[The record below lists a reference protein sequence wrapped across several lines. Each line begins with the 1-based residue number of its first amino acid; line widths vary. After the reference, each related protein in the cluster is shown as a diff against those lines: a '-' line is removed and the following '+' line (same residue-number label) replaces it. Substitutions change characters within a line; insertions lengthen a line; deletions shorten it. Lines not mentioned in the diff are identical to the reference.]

1 MDFQP
6 LPHAF
11 PFRFADG
18 VVERT
23 GPAEGRVRATV
34 TANAAAVRATGF
46 PTAAL
51 AELVAQSAL
60 LLQGGDAALGR
71 KGFSAVSPPSSGAP
85 PGGGRPFGRGGGGWG
100 GGRGG
105 GREGGRRRDRGG
117 GGGGGR
123 GGGGAGG
130 GGEGGSETPLVR
142 AGFRR

>member
-1 MDFQP
+1 VDVQP

-34 TANAAAVRATGF
+34 TANAATVRATGF
-46 PTAAL
+46 PAAAL

-71 KGFSAVSPPSSGAP
+71 KGFLAGISDFSVERLPV
-85 PGGGRPFGRGGGGWG
+85 PGDVLTVDVAIAGRLGDTVKL
-100 GGRGG
+100 
-105 GREGGRRRDRGG
+105 EGVVTD
-117 GGGGGR
+117 
-123 GGGGAGG
+123 
-130 GGEGGSETPLVR
+130 GEGRAVARGAVTVKQGS
-142 AGFRR
+142 

>member
-1 MDFQP
+1 VDFQP

-71 KGFSAVSPPSSGAP
+71 KGFLAGISDFSVERLPV
-85 PGGGRPFGRGGGGWG
+85 PGDVLTVDVAIAGRLGDTVKL
-100 GGRGG
+100 
-105 GREGGRRRDRGG
+105 EGVVTD
-117 GGGGGR
+117 
-123 GGGGAGG
+123 
-130 GGEGGSETPLVR
+130 GEGR
-142 AGFRR
+142 AVARGAVTVKQGG

>member
-1 MDFQP
+1 VDFQP

-34 TANAAAVRATGF
+34 TTNAAAVRATGF
-46 PTAAL
+46 PAAAL

-71 KGFSAVSPPSSGAP
+71 KGFLAGISDFSVERLPV
-85 PGGGRPFGRGGGGWG
+85 PGDVLTVDVAIAGRLGDTVKL
-100 GGRGG
+100 
-105 GREGGRRRDRGG
+105 EGVVTD
-117 GGGGGR
+117 
-123 GGGGAGG
+123 
-130 GGEGGSETPLVR
+130 GEGRAVARGAVIVKQGS
-142 AGFRR
+142 

>member
-23 GPAEGRVRATV
+23 GPAAGRVRACV

-46 PTAAL
+46 PAAAL

-71 KGFSAVSPPSSGAP
+71 RGFLAGISDFSVERLPVAGDVLTIDVAIAGRLGDTVKFEGVVRDAVGEAVA
-85 PGGGRPFGRGGGGWG
+85 RGFVTVKQ
-100 GGRGG
+100 
-105 GREGGRRRDRGG
+105 
-117 GGGGGR
+117 
-123 GGGGAGG
+123 
-130 GGEGGSETPLVR
+130 GGS
-142 AGFRR
+142 

>member
-23 GPAEGRVRATV
+23 GPAQGRVRASV

-46 PTAAL
+46 PSAAL

-60 LLQGGDAALGR
+60 LLEGGDSALGR
-71 KGFSAVSPPSSGAP
+71 KGFLAGISDFVVERLPE
-85 PGGGRPFGRGGGGWG
+85 PGDVLTVDVAIAGRLGDTVKFEGVVRDA
-100 GGRGG
+100 
-105 GREGGRRRDRGG
+105 EGGAIARG
-117 GGGGGR
+117 
-123 GGGGAGG
+123 AVTVKQ
-130 GGEGGSETPLVR
+130 GS
-142 AGFRR
+142 A

>member
-23 GPAEGRVRATV
+23 GPAQGRVRASV

-46 PTAAL
+46 PSAAL

-60 LLQGGDAALGR
+60 LLEGGDPALGR
-71 KGFSAVSPPSSGAP
+71 KGFLAGISDFVVERLPE
-85 PGGGRPFGRGGGGWG
+85 PGDVLTVDVAIAGRLGDTVKFEGVVRDA
-100 GGRGG
+100 
-105 GREGGRRRDRGG
+105 EGGAIARG
-117 GGGGGR
+117 
-123 GGGGAGG
+123 AVTVKQ
-130 GGEGGSETPLVR
+130 GS
-142 AGFRR
+142 A

>member
-18 VVERT
+18 VLERT

-34 TANAAAVRATGF
+34 TANAAFVRATGF
-46 PTAAL
+46 PAAAL

-71 KGFSAVSPPSSGAP
+71 KGFLAGISDFSVERLPV
-85 PGGGRPFGRGGGGWG
+85 PGDVLTVDVAIAGRLGDTVKL
-100 GGRGG
+100 
-105 GREGGRRRDRGG
+105 EGIVTD
-117 GGGGGR
+117 
-123 GGGGAGG
+123 GAGG
-130 GGEGGSETPLVR
+130 AVARGAVTVKQGT
-142 AGFRR
+142 

>member
-23 GPAEGRVRATV
+23 GPAQGRVRACV
-34 TANAAAVRATGF
+34 TADAAAVRATGF
-46 PTAAL
+46 PTAVL

-71 KGFSAVSPPSSGAP
+71 KGFLAGVSDFSVARLPVAGDVLTIDVTIA
-85 PGGGRPFGRGGGGWG
+85 GRLGDTVKFDGIVRDA
-100 GGRGG
+100 
-105 GREGGRRRDRGG
+105 EGGAVARGSVTVKQ
-117 GGGGGR
+117 
-123 GGGGAGG
+123 
-130 GGEGGSETPLVR
+130 GS
-142 AGFRR
+142 A